1 MAQIIQHKRGVLEDL
16 SGVTANKGE
25 LLVVTGSTI
34 SALADGLVFV
44 GNHSDLTSVNKILTG
59 SSSPNMTSYDVGVN
73 GLPFYNT
80 TDKKLQILRNDGNI
94 DIVLKK
100 TSLDLDGTGIVSSSA
115 QVQSLGGVND
125 STFTITAGTNLS
137 GGGTFTGNQ
146 SSDSSVTLNLDTDA
160 SGFVSGAAQ
169 ILELVSIDEDNFT
182 SNSATKV
189 PTQQSVKAYV
199 DSKAAAQDNTDEL
212 TEGSSNLFY
221 TDARVKLK
229 IDAEGVVSGSD
240 QVASTFA
247 QTILDDADAGAVRT
261 TIGVDAAGTDNS
273 TDVTLTGTPDYLT
286 ISGQAITLGQVD
298 YSSDISNL
306 PTLVVVGTGAGDAL
320 AGNTT
325 TITSTQA
332 GHITTNNGKVGYTDA
347 LVKLKLD
354 ADTVISGSSQVNA
367 DSITNFDTNVQ
378 AFLRATDVIS
388 GSSQVT
394 GLTNTQISGVNH
406 SKIDFGGSELTSGSL
421 GLVIG
426 DGSATDTVNVGVNTL
441 VFAGTANEITTAVTN
456 NQVQIGLPDNVTVGG
471 NMIISGN
478 LTVSGDTVQTNT
490 TTLNVEDNIINVN
503 YGGSATDGG
512 LYVSDVTGGNLTSG
526 SILWDGTNDYWKA
539 GAKDS
544 EARVIV
550 GNGTDTAGKITK
562 FSADGVITD
571 SIISESGTT
580 VTISNDLILSGLT
593 ASSFLVSNASKQL
606 VSIASSTDGDFLVSD
621 GSGTYSATN
630 TIDGG
635 TF

>member
-25 LLVVTGSTI
+25 LLVVTGSSI

-59 SSSPNMTSYDVGVN
+59 SSSPNMTSYDVGIN

-80 TDKKLQILRNDGNI
+80 TDKKLQILRTDGNLDVI
-94 DIVLKK
+94 LSKDA
-100 TSLDLDGTGIVSSSA
+100 LDLDGTGIVSSSA
-115 QVQSLGGVND
+115 QVSALAGIND
-125 STFTITAGTNLS
+125 STLTLTAGSNLS
-137 GGGTFTGNQ
+137 GGGTFTTNQ
-146 SSDSSVTLNLDTDA
+146 AGDSSVSFALDFDG
-160 SGFVSGAAQ
+160 SNVVSGSQQ
-169 ILELVSIDEDNFT
+169 ILDLVSIDEDAMG

-189 PTQQSVKAYV
+189 PTQQSVVAYV
-199 DSKAAAQDNTDEL
+199 ASQIETKDNSDEI
-212 TEGSSNLFY
+212 TEGSTNLYF
-221 TDARVKLK
+221 TNTRVRDYIRS
-229 IDAEGVVSGSD
+229 IDVISGSNSITID
-240 QVASTFA
+240 GSAVALGGSVTTLQLGTSDST
-247 QTILDDADAGAVRT
+247 
-261 TIGVDAAGTDNS
+261 
-273 TDVTLTGTPDYLT
+273 
-286 ISGQAITLGQVD
+286 
-298 YSSDISNL
+298 
-306 PTLVVVGTGAGDAL
+306 AL

-325 TITSTQA
+325 TISGGQASAITANTS
-332 GHITTNNGKVGYTDA
+332 KVGYTDA
-347 LVKLKLD
+347 LVKTKLN
-354 ADTVISGSSQVNA
+354 AETVISGSSQVNA
-367 DSITNFDTNVQ
+367 DSVTNFDTNVQ
-378 AFLRATDVIS
+378 SFIRSIDVIS

-394 GLTNTQISGVNH
+394 GIVDSQISGVNH
-406 SKIDFGGSELTSGSL
+406 SKVDFGGSNLTSGSL
-421 GLVIG
+421 GLVVG
-426 DGSATDTVNVGVNTL
+426 DGSSTDTVNVGVDTL
-441 VFAGTANEITTAVTN
+441 VFAGTANEIETAVTD
-456 NQVQIGLPDNVTVGG
+456 NQVQVGIVTNPTLSGNVT
-471 NMIISGN
+471 ITGN
-478 LTVSGDTVQTNT
+478 LTVSGDTVQTNVG
-490 TTLNVEDNIINVN
+490 TLNVEDNIINVN

-544 EARVIV
+544 EARIIL

-606 VSIASSTDGDFLVSD
+606 ISVASSTDGDFLVSD
-621 GSGTYSATN
+621 GAGAYSATN
-630 TIDGG
+630 VVDGG

>member
-59 SSSPNMTSYDVGVN
+59 SSSPNMTSYDSGVN

-273 TDVTLTGTPDYLT
+273 TDVSLSGTPDYLQ
-286 ISGQAITLGQVD
+286 ISGQVITLGQVD
-298 YSSDISNL
+298 YDADIANL
-306 PTLVVVGTGAGDAL
+306 PTLL
-320 AGNTT
+320 A
-325 TITSTQA
+325 
-332 GHITTNNGKVGYTDA
+332 V
-347 LVKLKLD
+347 
-354 ADTVISGSSQVNA
+354 
-367 DSITNFDTNVQ
+367 
-378 AFLRATDVIS
+378 
-388 GSSQVT
+388 
-394 GLTNTQISGVNH
+394 
-406 SKIDFGGSELTSGSL
+406 
-421 GLVIG
+421 
-426 DGSATDTVNVGVNTL
+426 
-441 VFAGTANEITTAVTN
+441 
-456 NQVQIGLPDNVTVGG
+456 
-471 NMIISGN
+471 
-478 LTVSGDTVQTNT
+478 
-490 TTLNVEDNIINVN
+490 
-503 YGGSATDGG
+503 
-512 LYVSDVTGGNLTSG
+512 
-526 SILWDGTNDYWKA
+526 
-539 GAKDS
+539 
-544 EARVIV
+544 
-550 GNGTDTAGKITK
+550 
-562 FSADGVITD
+562 
-571 SIISESGTT
+571 
-580 VTISNDLILSGLT
+580 
-593 ASSFLVSNASKQL
+593 
-606 VSIASSTDGDFLVSD
+606 
-621 GSGTYSATN
+621 GSGA
-630 TIDGG
+630 
-635 TF
+635 